1 MKKKIFIF
9 SMIIM
14 LFCLTGCSK
23 DNSTPINETSKSK
36 ETKIEEVVLKKK
48 NSEELVQELKDKGL
62 NIGKVVTYNEENDPN
77 KILGRPHQ
85 YISKSTFEIVGIEQF
100 DEEKPTGGTIE
111 VFENEE
117 DMQNRKE
124 YVDAISAS
132 ASMFAEYSYGEGY
145 ALLRINNEATPTE
158 AKKFEEAFLEI
169 MK

>member
-1 MKKKIFIF
+1 MKKKIFICGI
-9 SMIIM
+9 IIM
-14 LFCLTGCSK
+14 LFCLTGCSE
-23 DNSTPINETSKSK
+23 NNLTSNNETSKLK
-36 ETKIEEVVLKKK
+36 ETKIEEVVFKKE
-48 NSEELVQELKDKGL
+48 NSEKLVQELKNKGL

-85 YISKSTFEIVGIEQF
+85 YISKSKFEIVGIEQF
-100 DEEKPTGGTIE
+100 DEEEPTGGTIE

-117 DMQNRKE
+117 DMKNRKE

-132 ASMFAEYSYGEGY
+132 ASIFAEYSYGKGY
-145 ALLRINNEATPTE
+145 ALLRISNEVTPTE